1 MATTSLPGGVARAW
15 AVEAAEAVVAIVAI
29 QLAIVYLPALHPVFG
44 TEPLAPVQ
52 LAVVMVASTT
62 AFVAV
67 ESEKWLRRRRDPRGG
82 GHGVPAA
89 P

>member
-1 MATTSLPGGVARAW
+1 
-15 AVEAAEAVVAIVAI
+15 
-29 QLAIVYLPALHPVFG
+29 VFG

-52 LAVVMVASTT
+52 LLVVMIVSTT

-67 ESEKWLRRRRDPRGG
+67 EIEKWLRRRRDPREGSVARAAARGG
-82 GHGVPAA
+82 DHGVSAA